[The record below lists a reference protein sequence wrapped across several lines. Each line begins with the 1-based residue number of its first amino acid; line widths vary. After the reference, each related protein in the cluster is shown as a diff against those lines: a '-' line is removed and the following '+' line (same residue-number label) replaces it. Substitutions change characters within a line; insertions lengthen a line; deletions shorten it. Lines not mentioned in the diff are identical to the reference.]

1 MKALLWMK
9 EEIFGVEDC
18 YKFTPTIMLC
28 YAKAESEA
36 RDSSVELFLLNN
48 WVK

>member
-9 EEIFGVEDC
+9 EEIFGVDDC
-18 YKFTPTIMLC
+18 FQFTPTIMMC
-28 YAKAESEA
+28 YANAEHEN